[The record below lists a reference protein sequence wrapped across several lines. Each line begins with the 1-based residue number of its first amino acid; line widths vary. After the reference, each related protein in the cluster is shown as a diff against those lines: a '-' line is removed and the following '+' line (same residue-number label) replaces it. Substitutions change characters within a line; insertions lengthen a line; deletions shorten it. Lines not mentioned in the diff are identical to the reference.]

1 LAHTI
6 RSESIPGGHVVA
18 VQGEA
23 DLTAAAALDNCI
35 AEAVRTIPADGRE
48 RIIIIDLAEATFLD
62 SRIVGVLVGRARELE
77 GSGWRL
83 PIVGADPHLMRLFR
97 QMGLDRSLEFLP
109 TRSAALAGP
118 PA

>member
-1 LAHTI
+1 
-6 RSESIPGGHVVA
+6 VVA

-35 AEAVRTIPADGRE
+35 AEAVRTVLAEGRE
-48 RIIIIDLAEATFLD
+48 RIVIIDLAEATFLD
-62 SRIVGVLVGRARELE
+62 SRIVGVLIGRARELE
-77 GSGWRL
+77 ESGWRL
-83 PIVGADPHLMRLFR
+83 PIVGTDPHVMRLFR
-97 QMGLDRSLEFLP
+97 QMGLDRGLEFFP